1 MMSDSEATTT
11 TAVPNNNNEEN
22 KMVDETVVPSTS
34 SSSSTTTNTEDKM
47 VDENVVDVLG
57 DGGIIKKILRA
68 APDDETATPPD
79 GAQVTVHYVGTLAS
93 NGKKFDSSR
102 DRGEPFKFNIGQGSV
117 IKGWDEGVATMRR
130 GEIALFT
137 LKPEYAYG
145 KNGSPPSI
153 PPNATLQFEVELLDF
168 NDEEEVTSG
177 ITKKVLSEGE
187 GWRKAEEEGATV
199 ICSYKIYEKDNESRV
214 VEQVEDFKFVF
225 GDENVVPFV
234 EDAVGS
240 MKKNEK
246 AFFTITQFSPCKFL
260 DFTSH
265 TQEFKNNYNN
275 LLTSKPTL
283 KMEVHLKDIDNEK
296 NTWDMTHEE
305 RINTAELKKEQG
317 NEFYKSNRINL
328 AQKRYERGL
337 RLIEDQ
343 DPSDAPEEQKQRR
356 NQILTSIYN
365 NLSAI
370 YLKQEQFSKAINKCN
385 KALELDNQNI
395 KSYFRKAQALQ
406 SLGELEE
413 AKATLEE
420 CLNVCGNT
428 TSEAQLQLLAPVK
441 SQLTKVSKA
450 LVEQQKKEKEMFS
463 KMFQ

>member
-1 MMSDSEATTT
+1 MMSDSEATSV
-11 TAVPNNNNEEN
+11 APN
-22 KMVDETVVPSTS
+22 TS
-34 SSSSTTTNTEDKM
+34 EDKM
-47 VDENVVDVLG
+47 VDESNSQDQMVDENIVDVLG

-68 APDDETATPPD
+68 APDNETATPPD

-102 DRGEPFKFNIGQGSV
+102 DREEPFKFNIGQGSV
-117 IKGWDEGVATMRR
+117 IKGWDEGVATMRK
-130 GEIALFT
+130 GELALFT

-145 KNGSPPSI
+145 KSGSPPSI

-187 GWRKAEEEGATV
+187 GWRKAEEDGATV
-199 ICSYKIYEKDNESRV
+199 VCSYKIYEKDNESRV
-214 VEQVEDFKFVF
+214 LEQVDDLKFVF
-225 GDENVVPFV
+225 GDENVVSFV
-234 EDAVGS
+234 EDAIGS

-246 AFFTITQFSPCKFL
+246 ALFTITQVSPCQYL
-260 DFTSH
+260 EYTSH
-265 TQEFKNNYNN
+265 TQEFKNNFSN
-275 LLTSKPTL
+275 LLTSKPVL
-283 KMEVHLKDIDNEK
+283 KMEAHLKDIDNEK
-296 NTWDMTHEE
+296 NSWEMSHEE
-305 RINTAELKKEQG
+305 KLNSAESKKEQG
-317 NEFYKSNRINL
+317 NELFKNKRFNL

-337 RLIEDQ
+337 SLIEDQ
-343 DPSDAPEEQKQRR
+343 HPSDEPEEQKKRR

-370 YLKQEQFSKAINKCN
+370 YLKQEQFSQAVNKCD
-385 KALELDNQNI
+385 KALEIDNQSI
-395 KSYFRKAQALQ
+395 KSYSRKAQALQ

-413 AKATLEE
+413 AKATLER

-428 TSEAQLQLLAPVK
+428 TSETQLQLLDLVK

-450 LVEQQKKEKEMFS
+450 LSEQQKKEKAMFS